1 MSDRKLSRHLL
12 ASFRERR
19 VVVSAISRLSLW
31 LLLATVLAVHTV
43 LFEAPLAQL
52 AILFVCFALAA
63 ALRQILVVHATLL
76 FFLIALAGLIPSG
89 SALHTLFSG
98 VPILAL
104 IVPLALSFAIM
115 SVRPHWR
122 SAISPLS
129 RGHADAFSLG
139 LAAAVALGSAGALLI
154 WANWT
159 DNLGLGKAMMENAL
173 TAPFWLVVLVG
184 LPVFAV
190 LNAVTEEVIYR
201 GVLQPALVKVGLPFA
216 LANVFQAAAFAA
228 LHYEM
233 GFPNG
238 AIGYGMVF
246 VYGLFLGYLRLRTS
260 GLALP
265 IATHAVA
272 DLVIGATLL
281 WIVVS

>member
-19 VVVSAISRLSLW
+19 VVVSTLSRLSLW
-31 LLLATVLAVHTV
+31 LLVAVVLASHAP
-43 LFEAPLAQL
+43 LLEAPLVA
-52 AILFVCFALAA
+52 AAVLFMCFALAA
-63 ALRQILVVHATLL
+63 AFRQILALHTTLL
-76 FFLIALAGLIPSG
+76 FFLMAVTGLLP
-89 SALHTLFSG
+89 LEDTLFSTI
-98 VPILAL
+98 PILSL
-104 IVPLALSFAIM
+104 IIPLALSFAIM

-122 SAISPLS
+122 AAIAPLE
-129 RGHADAFSLG
+129 RGHTDLISNT
-139 LAAAVALGSAGALLI
+139 LAAVTAIGSAAALLI
-154 WANWT
+154 WAGWT

-190 LNAVTEEVIYR
+190 FNAVTEEIVYR
-201 GVLQPALVKVGLPFA
+201 GVLQPALTKVGLPFV
-216 LANVFQAAAFAA
+216 LTNVLQSAAFAA

-238 AIGYGMVF
+238 AVGYGMVF
-246 VYGLFLGYLRLRTS
+246 VYGLFLGFLRMRTN

-265 IATHAVA
+265 IATHAIA
-272 DLVIGATLL
+272 DLVIAYAML
-281 WIVVS
+281 WIVVSQS